1 MKKNEDM
8 EPLVICKS
16 CLHWKDA
23 SAATGYQYGFCTK
36 PHSTTKWNFYCRDGE
51 PDGSEE
57 GGKEER

>member
-1 MKKNEDM
+1 M
-8 EPLVICKS
+8 ETSEPKDITICKR
-16 CLHWKDA
+16 CRYWKDP
-23 SAATGYQYGFCTK
+23 SPATGYQYGFCTK